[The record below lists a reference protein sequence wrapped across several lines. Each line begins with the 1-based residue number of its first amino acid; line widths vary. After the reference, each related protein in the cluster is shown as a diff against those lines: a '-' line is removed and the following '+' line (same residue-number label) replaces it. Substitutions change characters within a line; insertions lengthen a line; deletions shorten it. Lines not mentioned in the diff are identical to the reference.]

1 MSAEE
6 LQSWKDRLTRY
17 LDAEKRILD
26 SQEYQIGQG
35 SAARRNRRAEL
46 QQVQKGISECQQKI
60 GQLQAASSPRGRRI
74 VRLRPY

>member
-6 LQSWKDRLTRY
+6 LQSWKDRLTSY
-17 LDAEKRILD
+17 LNAEKRILD

-46 QQVQKGISECQQKI
+46 VQVQKGISECQQKI
-60 GQLQAASSPRGRRI
+60 GQLQAASSPGGRRI

>member
-46 QQVQKGISECQQKI
+46 EQVQKGISECQQKI

-74 VRLRPY
+74 VRLRPH